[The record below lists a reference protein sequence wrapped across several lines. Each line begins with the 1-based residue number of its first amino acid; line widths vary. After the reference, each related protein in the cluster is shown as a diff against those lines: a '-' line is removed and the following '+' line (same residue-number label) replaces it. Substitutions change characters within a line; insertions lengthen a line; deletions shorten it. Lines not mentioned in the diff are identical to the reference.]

1 MSHTLKNRTNVKV
14 DYVKFNLNSDEID
27 LTLLNNILM
36 GGYFIPHEVA
46 LNPFYAT
53 LQKAK
58 KLHLSFKFQSF
69 REMNKYFEELN

>member
-27 LTLLNNILM
+27 FPLLNNVLM
-36 GGYFIPHEVA
+36 SGNIIPPEVA